1 MPFLLFSFFLFFL
14 LINQKNNI
22 ESKRTNI
29 SKLKAFIVSPQKSK
43 NKIIIL
49 NNKNSS
55 IINNKVIKKNI
66 QRNIFLKENIRGV
79 LTNKSVFKLNLF
91 ASSYVSPII
100 NFFLS
105 NKGSIKLASL
115 HFIRIYKFI
124 IYIRCLLEWLP
135 QINPHLNPFVFIF
148 TFTNNYVQ
156 FFHKII
162 PNVFGIDLSGI
173 FSWLFLEM
181 IENYLST

>member
-1 MPFLLFSFFLFFL
+1 MYICIFFYFL
-14 LINQKNNI
+14 
-22 ESKRTNI
+22 
-29 SKLKAFIVSPQKSK
+29 
-43 NKIIIL
+43 
-49 NNKNSS
+49 
-55 IINNKVIKKNI
+55 
-66 QRNIFLKENIRGV
+66 
-79 LTNKSVFKLNLF
+79 
-91 ASSYVSPII
+91 
-100 NFFLS
+100 
-105 NKGSIKLASL
+105 
-115 HFIRIYKFI
+115 RIYKFI

>member
-1 MPFLLFSFFLFFL
+1 MYFYLLLLIFFL
-14 LINQKNNI
+14 LNVSIQSKN
-22 ESKRTNI
+22 TDF
-29 SKLKAFIVSPQKSK
+29 LKFNAFIYPNKKYRVLIKHNNNCISK
-43 NKIIIL
+43 NKAIQ
-49 NNKNSS
+49 
-55 IINNKVIKKNI
+55 NI
-66 QRNIFLKENIRGV
+66 TQRNVFLKENIKNIARNKDIFKLKLFSSSSLSSIFKFF
-79 LTNKSVFKLNLF
+79 LTNKK
-91 ASSYVSPII
+91 
-100 NFFLS
+100 
-105 NKGSIKLASL
+105 SIKLAAL

-173 FSWLFLEM
+173 FSWIFLEM
-181 IENYLST
+181 IENFLS